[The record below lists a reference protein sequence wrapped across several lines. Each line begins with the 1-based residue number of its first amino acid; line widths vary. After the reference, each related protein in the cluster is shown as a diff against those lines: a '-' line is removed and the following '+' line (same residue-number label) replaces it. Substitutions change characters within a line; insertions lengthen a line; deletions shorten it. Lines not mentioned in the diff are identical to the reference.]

1 MKRRKV
7 KLAKWGE
14 ILNTRFLGR
23 KLREDILEALDD
35 KKHTEII
42 LDFSNTELI
51 TQSFADESIGKLIQ
65 AKGRPVL
72 ESLLFHNL
80 NDDIRSVLNHVI
92 EKTINDKAERVTK
105 PDNNTLPA

>member
-1 MKRRKV
+1 MKKERI

-23 KLREDILEALDD
+23 KLREDILKALSNG
-35 KKHTEII
+35 KHTKII

-65 AKGRPVL
+65 AKGSPVL
-72 ESLLFHNL
+72 ESLLFHDL
-80 NDDIRSVLNHVI
+80 NEDIRSVLNHVI
-92 EKTINDKAERVTK
+92 DKTINDKTKKVTEPK
-105 PDNNTLPA
+105 NDTLPV